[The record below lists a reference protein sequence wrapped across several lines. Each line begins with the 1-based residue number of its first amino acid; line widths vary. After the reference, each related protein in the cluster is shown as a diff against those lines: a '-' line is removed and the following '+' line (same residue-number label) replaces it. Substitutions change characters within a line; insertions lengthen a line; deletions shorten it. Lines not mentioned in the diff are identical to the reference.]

1 MADIYPPDFS
11 TPVGQ
16 LRALLSQTKQYVDP
30 KTPTGSPE
38 YLISDA
44 QLQSYIA
51 LNKDGLYGAAADAL
65 LAIAVNEAL
74 ISKKIRTEGGLQTDG
89 PAVAGELRRTADEYR
104 KRQKEED
111 EALDFENA
119 FEIVDYVNIPTSWPI
134 R

>member
-1 MADIYPPDFS
+1 MADIYPPDFN

-16 LRALLSQTKQYVDP
+16 LRSLISQTKQYVDP
-30 KTPTGSPE
+30 RTPDAAPE
-38 YLISDA
+38 YLIGDS

-65 LAIAVNEAL
+65 LAVAINEAL
-74 ISKKIRTEGGLQTDG
+74 VSKKIRTEDLQTDG
-89 PAVAGELRRTADEYR
+89 PAVAGELRRLAEEYR

-111 EALDFENA
+111 EALDYESA
-119 FEIVDYVNIPTSWPI
+119 FEIVDYTSYPTNWPI